1 MDLHDLEQVAVALA
15 EDGLNTGLELL
26 EAVVR
31 DERQAPYRRSRRP
44 WMRSAPRPWS
54 SFVQSASVMAMS

>member
-31 DERQAPYRRSRRP
+31 DERKRRSGE
-44 WMRSAPRPWS
+44 AAA
-54 SFVQSASVMAMS
+54 VDAD

>member
-31 DERQAPYRRSRRP
+31 DERKRRTGEAAAVDADCTAALEQLR
-44 WMRSAPRPWS
+44 A
-54 SFVQSASVMAMS
+54 VQGRC